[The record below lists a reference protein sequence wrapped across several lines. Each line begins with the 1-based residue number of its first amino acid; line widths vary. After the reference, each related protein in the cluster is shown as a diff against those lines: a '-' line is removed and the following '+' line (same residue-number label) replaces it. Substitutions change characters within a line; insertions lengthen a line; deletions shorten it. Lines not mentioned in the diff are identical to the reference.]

1 MPFKSDAQ
9 RKFMYATDPKL
20 AKKFSEE
27 TPKGKDLPE
36 HVKKAGARAKALKKM
51 AGK

>member
-9 RKFMYATDPKL
+9 RRLMFATNPKL
-20 AKKFSEE
+20 AKKWAKE

-36 HVKKAGARAKALKKM
+36 KVKARKDAIMKKAK